1 MQFII
6 YLRIIK
12 YLMVLSLS
20 VAASNDSYAQKLNIM
35 SMNINSSNIVKQNIE
50 YCYGSGVT
58 KANYV
63 EFVTDGPGIVFNVAL
78 INNSTDTLTVLAKK
92 THSYLRYE
100 FNGKIITMEYGIGI
114 FSEDVI
120 KGEIIHIRPQET
132 LYFQLDF
139 GLLPEY
145 AFSVENYAKNIWQII
160 PTLQI
165 EMELHR
171 PKGMKITS
179 EPLDWKSITI
189 SGE

>member
-1 MQFII
+1 MQSRI
-6 YLRIIK
+6 YLEIIK
-12 YLMVLSLS
+12 CLMVLFLLVVVSI
-20 VAASNDSYAQKLNIM
+20 DSYAQKLNII

-50 YCYGSGVT
+50 QEWSKEKEIDY
-58 KANYV
+58 A
-63 EFVTDGPGIVFNVAL
+63 EFITDSPGIVFNVAL
-78 INNSTDTLTVLAKK
+78 INDSADTLTLLTKK
-92 THSYLRYE
+92 AYSYLRYD
-100 FNGKIITMEYGIGI
+100 FNGNVITMKCGLGIL
-114 FSEDVI
+114 SEGVI
-120 KGEIIHIRPQET
+120 KGEIIHIHPQEV
-132 LYFQLDF
+132 LYFQLIF

-145 AFSVENYAKNIWQII
+145 EFSVDNYEKNIWQII